1 MHRRVWFSAVP
12 ALAFLLAAGTADARG
27 WVEKTVTSD
36 SVTIDV
42 ERDGTAVVAHEI
54 MFGIRGGPLPE
65 LSFGPIDADAEV
77 QDDATATLARSGS
90 AAGYPIPLGATV
102 DGTRVALKVQ
112 AGKGLRSGTYLVRFR
127 YKTNFWNGEKIQST
141 EAGTIVAW
149 SGPSFADGIDS
160 ARVVFRF
167 PESPRPP
174 RAPSQSGDASNVADD
189 SNGVFLSYARRGVA
203 KDELEVVRPHL
214 AKGEIVSWRAL
225 VDSSTFDPVD
235 KPAAAAPQEAAPPP
249 KMVTPPKAPA
259 AGRRAS
265 PWLALGLLSV
275 AYGLVVTLKSRWTRR
290 ASEERR
296 AVQRPLVPMPLAL
309 RSTLASV
316 ALFAAGAAVLE
327 TFSPIA
333 ALACLVLALSL
344 CTHLPPK
351 MSPPLR
357 GPGEWIDIA
366 ADALPDDAPGR
377 KLEGRF
383 LDVAT
388 PMGFIVFAVGL
399 GAFVAASIATLRFSP
414 YYGVAI
420 GLCSSIL
427 FPMFCTGR
435 PSELPPSLAALPSEL
450 VDWLLSELGKDEN
463 LVLGAVGRVPR
474 GATAADELR
483 LKVMPKKPLPGLRAI
498 EVGVDLH
505 QGPLGVFPLPFV
517 IVRTLDGSSAADAL
531 PKGVYVTRGRGVDE
545 RVAVLRPKVPTE
557 RMVARLVRTLAQRF
571 ALNPPNDGRRAHAD
585 RSASSSTG
593 KGSAASK
600 RGTTSSPAH
609 AT

>member
-1 MHRRVWFSAVP
+1 MHRRVCSWSGP
-12 ALAFLLAAGTADARG
+12 ALAFALTAGTADARG

-65 LSFGPIDADAEV
+65 LSVGPIDADAEV
-77 QDDATATLARSGS
+77 QEDATATLARSGT
-90 AAGYPIPLGATV
+90 AAGFPIPLGAAV
-102 DGTRVALKVQ
+102 DGTRLALKVQ
-112 AGKGLRSGTYLVRFR
+112 VGKGLRSGTYLVRFR
-127 YKTNFWNGEKIQST
+127 YKTNLWNGEKIQST
-141 EAGTIVAW
+141 ESGTVVAW

-167 PESPRPP
+167 PESARPP
-174 RAPSQSGDASNVADD
+174 RAPSQSSDASNIADD
-189 SNGVFLSYARRGVA
+189 SNGVFLSYVRRGVA
-203 KDELEVVRPHL
+203 KDEFEVVRPHL

-225 VDSSTFDPVD
+225 VDPSTFDPVE
-235 KPAAAAPQEAAPPP
+235 KPATTEPQAAPLPR
-249 KMVTPPKAPA
+249 MVTPPRAPV
-259 AGRRAS
+259 AGRRVWT
-265 PWLALGLLSV
+265 WLALGLLSV
-275 AYGLVVTLKSRWTRR
+275 AYGVVGALKSRWTQR
-290 ASEERR
+290 AGEERR
-296 AVQRPLVPMPLAL
+296 AVQKPLVPLPLAI

-316 ALFAAGAAVLE
+316 ALFGAGAAVLE
-327 TFSPIA
+327 TFSPIGA
-333 ALACLVLALSL
+333 TVCLVIALSL
-344 CTHLPPK
+344 GTHLPPR

-357 GPGEWIDIA
+357 GPGEWIDIG
-366 ADALPDDAPGR
+366 ADALPDDAQGR
-377 KLEGRF
+377 KLQGRI
-383 LDVAT
+383 LDVST
-388 PMGFIVFAVGL
+388 PLGFVVFAIGL

-420 GLCSSIL
+420 ALCSSIL
-427 FPMFCTGR
+427 FPIFCTGR
-435 PSELPPSLAALPSEL
+435 PSELPASLAALPSEL
-450 VDWLLSELGKDEN
+450 IDWLLSELGKDPD

-474 GATAADELR
+474 GATAPDELR
-483 LKVMPKKPLPGLRAI
+483 LRVMPKKALPGLRAI
-498 EVGVDLH
+498 EVGIDLH

-571 ALNPPNDGRRAHAD
+571 ALNPPSDRTKAHAE
-585 RSASSSTG
+585 RSASSSAG
-593 KGSAASK
+593 KGSPASK